1 MSKTN
6 FEFLDALGQIA
17 RDKGISVETL
27 LDALANALVAAYKR
41 RPDAAEEAV
50 VTIDPDSGEIRVYG
64 QELNEEGEVV
74 REWDDTPDDFGRIAA
89 QTAKQV
95 ILQRIREVERDMKYE
110 EYAGREGDIVTGIVQ
125 QTDNRYTLLDL
136 GKVEALLP
144 QAEQVSYER
153 YEHGARLKA
162 YIVEVR
168 KTTKGPQI
176 VVSRT
181 HPGLIKR
188 LFELEVP
195 EIGSGVVEIKAA
207 AREPGHR
214 TKIAVWSNDPN
225 VDPVGACVG
234 ARGSR
239 VRMVTNELRGERVDV
254 VPFSDDPV
262 ELIQNAL
269 APARVREVRLDEE
282 TGTATVIVSDFQLS
296 LAIGKEGQNAR
307 LAARLTGWRID
318 IKSETQLAE
327 EEAGGYGD
335 QEWAEGEWVEDES
348 GELVWK
354 PAEGGEAMSAE
365 EWSHQAED
373 SGDAAR
379 GRCGQCARG
388 RVRKHR
394 RGVPRRRGAGR
405 GSRSD
410 GRSDGRRDGG
420 GRGIAPARTCVGC
433 RMVRPADELIRVVP
447 TEAGG
452 LTVDRSGPGR
462 GAWLCRG
469 SLDCLALAV
478 RRHGFDRAFA
488 TAIAD
493 AEVER
498 LRAELAAAW
507 GQVTPDVR
515 G

>member
-1 MSKTN
+1 M
-6 FEFLDALGQIA
+6 
-17 RDKGISVETL
+17 
-27 LDALANALVAAYKR
+27 
-41 RPDAAEEAV
+41 
-50 VTIDPDSGEIRVYG
+50 
-64 QELNEEGEVV
+64 
-74 REWDDTPDDFGRIAA
+74 
-89 QTAKQV
+89 
-95 ILQRIREVERDMKYE
+95 
-110 EYAGREGDIVTGIVQ
+110 
-125 QTDNRYTLLDL
+125 
-136 GKVEALLP
+136 
-144 QAEQVSYER
+144 
-153 YEHGARLKA
+153 
-162 YIVEVR
+162 
-168 KTTKGPQI
+168 
-176 VVSRT
+176 
-181 HPGLIKR
+181 
-188 LFELEVP
+188 P

-365 EWSHQAED
+365 EWTHQAED
-373 SGDAAR
+373 TTEAPAAGSGAADRPLRHRRAAR
-379 GRCGQCARG
+379 GACSAR
-388 RVRKHR
+388 H
-394 RGVPRRRGAGR
+394 PP
-405 GSRSD
+405 SRPPSAEPQP
-410 GRSDGRRDGG
+410 STGRRAVPGCEPAAVAEAWQPRCRR
-420 GRGIAPARTCVGC
+420 GRGIAPTRTCVGC
-433 RMVRPADELIRVVP
+433 RSALPADQLIRIVRLP
-447 TEAGG
+447 GG
-452 LTVDRSGPGR
+452 ALSVDRHGAGR
-462 GAWLCRG
+462 GAWLCRDSPG
-469 SLDCLALAV
+469 CLDDAV
-478 RRHGFDRAFA
+478 RRHGFERAFA
-488 TAIAD
+488 ASID
-493 AEVER
+493 AEDI
-498 LRAELAAAW
+498 AA
-507 GQVTPDVR
+507 VPCTP

>member
-1 MSKTN
+1 M
-6 FEFLDALGQIA
+6 
-17 RDKGISVETL
+17 
-27 LDALANALVAAYKR
+27 
-41 RPDAAEEAV
+41 
-50 VTIDPDSGEIRVYG
+50 
-64 QELNEEGEVV
+64 
-74 REWDDTPDDFGRIAA
+74 
-89 QTAKQV
+89 
-95 ILQRIREVERDMKYE
+95 
-110 EYAGREGDIVTGIVQ
+110 TGIVQ

-176 VVSRT
+176 VVSRS

-195 EIGSGVVEIKAA
+195 EISSGAVEIKAA

-262 ELIQNAL
+262 ELIQSAL
-269 APARVREVRLDEE
+269 APARVREVRLDDD
-282 TGTATVIVSDFQLS
+282 TGTATVIVSDYQLS

-327 EEAGGYGD
+327 EESGYAGE
-335 QEWAEGEWVEDES
+335 EWAEGEWVENEA
-348 GELVWK
+348 GEMVWQ
-354 PAEGGEAMSAE
+354 PAGGGTAVSAT
-365 EWSHQAED
+365 EWSQGAEAVD
-373 SGDAAR
+373 GTGPDAPVAR
-379 GRCGQCARG
+379 RPGRRP
-388 RVRKHR
+388 RSHR
-394 RGVPRRRGAGR
+394 PPWRTSRRRARSGTPSPKPTAPVLSMESRGSTPRFPEGTGRLRHSPDSDLYRVPVDRPGGRDGPGGTCGWRQVGR
-405 GSRSD
+405 GPDASGS
-410 GRSDGRRDGG
+410 
-420 GRGIAPARTCVGC
+420 GC
-433 RMVRPADELIRVVP
+433 LVVP
-447 TEAGG
+447 GLARLCRTGG
-452 LTVDRSGPGR
+452 QAPCLQPCPPGR
-462 GAWLCRG
+462 GREG
-469 SLDCLALAV
+469 SRWTTWPWRSV
-478 RRHGFDRAFA
+478 RAPDSRERTWDRAR
-488 TAIAD
+488 
-493 AEVER
+493 EKR
-498 LRAELAAAW
+498 SR
-507 GQVTPDVR
+507 DVR

>member
-1 MSKTN
+1 M
-6 FEFLDALGQIA
+6 
-17 RDKGISVETL
+17 
-27 LDALANALVAAYKR
+27 
-41 RPDAAEEAV
+41 
-50 VTIDPDSGEIRVYG
+50 
-64 QELNEEGEVV
+64 
-74 REWDDTPDDFGRIAA
+74 
-89 QTAKQV
+89 
-95 ILQRIREVERDMKYE
+95 
-110 EYAGREGDIVTGIVQ
+110 TGIVQ

-176 VVSRT
+176 VVSRS

-195 EIGSGVVEIKAA
+195 EISSGAVEIKAA

-254 VPFSDDPV
+254 VPYSDDPV
-262 ELIQNAL
+262 ELIQSAL
-269 APARVREVRLDEE
+269 APARVREVRLDDE
-282 TGTATVIVSDFQLS
+282 TGTATVIVSDYQLS

-327 EEAGGYGD
+327 EESGYAGE
-335 QEWAEGEWVEDES
+335 EWAEGEWIQNEA
-348 GELVWK
+348 GEMVWQ
-354 PAEGGEAMSAE
+354 PAEGGSAVSATEWAEGADGADEVPAGEAAADAE
-365 EWSHQAED
+365 GASC
-373 SGDAAR
+373 SG
-379 GRCGQCARG
+379 
-388 RVRKHR
+388 VRRTGGR
-394 RGVPRRRGAGR
+394 RGHGRRRDDRGVRGGGAGCDG
-405 GSRSD
+405 GSRRRP
-410 GRSDGRRDGG
+410 GRHGCRGFGPGG
-420 GRGIAPARTCVGC
+420 PGIAPERTCIGC
-433 RMVRPADELIRVVP
+433 RRNGPADTMVRVVRL
-447 TEAGG
+447 GDG
-452 LTVDRSGPGR
+452 SLTPGRTLPGR

-469 SLDCLALAV
+469 STTCVDLAEK
-478 RRHGFDRAFA
+478 RRAFERA
-488 TAIAD
+488 LRGPTRAGAVD
-493 AEVER
+493 DLRRLLEVAGPTGREGS
-498 LRAELAAAW
+498 ASPAS
-507 GQVTPDVR
+507 
-515 G
+515 

>member
-1 MSKTN
+1 M
-6 FEFLDALGQIA
+6 
-17 RDKGISVETL
+17 
-27 LDALANALVAAYKR
+27 
-41 RPDAAEEAV
+41 
-50 VTIDPDSGEIRVYG
+50 
-64 QELNEEGEVV
+64 
-74 REWDDTPDDFGRIAA
+74 
-89 QTAKQV
+89 
-95 ILQRIREVERDMKYE
+95 
-110 EYAGREGDIVTGIVQ
+110 
-125 QTDNRYTLLDL
+125 LDL

-327 EEAGGYGD
+327 EEAGYAD

-348 GELVWK
+348 GDLVWK

-373 SGDAAR
+373 QGEAPAAEAGD
-379 GRCGQCARG
+379 G
-388 RVRKHR
+388 R
-394 RGVPRRRGAGR
+394 RGVPDAEPWRQPRP
-405 GSRSD
+405 GSRAAAEPVVPWS
-410 GRSDGRRDGG
+410 RCRG
-420 GRGIAPARTCVGC
+420 GRGIAPTRTCVGC
-433 RMVRPADELIRVVP
+433 RRALPADQLIRIVRLP
-447 TEAGG
+447 GG
-452 LTVDRSGPGR
+452 ALSVDRQGAGR
-462 GAWLCRG
+462 GAWLCTG
-469 SLDCLALAV
+469 SPACLDDAV
-478 RRHGFDRAFA
+478 RRRGFDRAFA
-488 TAIAD
+488 AAH
-493 AEVER
+493 R
-498 LRAELAAAW
+498 GRATCSSCVHSWVRRRSAASLMCE
-507 GQVTPDVR
+507 DR
-515 G
+515 GLG